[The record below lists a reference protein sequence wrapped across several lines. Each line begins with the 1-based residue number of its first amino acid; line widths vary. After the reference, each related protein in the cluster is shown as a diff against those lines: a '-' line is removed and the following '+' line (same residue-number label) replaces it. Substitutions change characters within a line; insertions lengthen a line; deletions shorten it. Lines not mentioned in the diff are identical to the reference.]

1 MTDDDQRSRLTR
13 RTEEHAMS
21 LWYTYN
27 QHFAAANFYRY
38 VANGIDLATI
48 GLGGVL
54 TYSLIW
60 KVLPMRAMAGFA
72 VLTAVLT
79 GIRAAIRPEQR
90 EERLRQSARQYHRLF
105 DETRDFLTLTLPD
118 GNTPIG
124 EIQSRYEGTA
134 EQRRDFNDELPD
146 VSSLWYHYIKFF
158 KGSDGLDEV
167 TVTEAERARLTEE
180 R

>member
-1 MTDDDQRSRLTR
+1 MTDNDQRSRITGQ
-13 RTEEHAMS
+13 TEEHAVS

-38 VANGIDLATI
+38 GASGIDLASI

-60 KVLPMRAMAGFA
+60 KVLPMQIMAGLA

-79 GIRAAIRPEQR
+79 GIRAAVRPEQR

-105 DETRDFLTLTLPD
+105 DETRDFLTLMLPD
-118 GNTPIG
+118 DSVPISDIRS
-124 EIQSRYEGTA
+124 EYEDVA
-134 EQRRDFNDELPD
+134 EQRREFNDELPD
-146 VSSLWYHYIKFF
+146 VSSFWYHYIDFM
-158 KGSDGLDEV
+158 KGDDGLDEV
-167 TVTEAERARLTEE
+167 TVTEAERARLTEDH
-180 R
+180 

>member
-1 MTDDDQRSRLTR
+1 MTDNDQRSRITG
-13 RTEEHAMS
+13 RTEEHAVS

-38 VANGIDLATI
+38 VASGIDLTSI
-48 GLGGVL
+48 GFGGIL

-60 KVLPMRAMAGFA
+60 KVLPMQIMAGLA

-79 GIRAAIRPEQR
+79 GIRAAVRPEQR

-118 GNTPIG
+118 DSVSIS
-124 EIQSRYEGTA
+124 EIQSEYEGVA
-134 EQRRDFNDELPD
+134 EQRREFNDELPD
-146 VSSLWYHYIKFF
+146 VSSLWYHYIDFM
-158 KGSDGLDEV
+158 KGEEGLNEV
-167 TVTEAERARLTEE
+167 TVTEAERARLTEDH
-180 R
+180 